1 MTMHPTP
8 MKVLYGTFSATQ
20 DKRVSNRCSGLAR
33 HPKIYG
39 NMIQFIKRVI
49 FAWKYKRAV
58 KKAIKLANLTGLRYF
73 VVYMNGSLKV
83 APKKTFKQLIAQK
96 RFRKGTTIQ
105 DIERSALFFTK

>member
-1 MTMHPTP
+1 
-8 MKVLYGTFSATQ
+8 MKVLYGTSSATQ

-105 DIERSALFFTK
+105 DIERSALFITK